1 MQQSRDVKW
10 QDLPHPLDHFCARL
24 RAARIRFR
32 TTASD
37 TGMTVSIVHPKKHW
51 ERATAIW
58 LGTREEAPQCSS

>member
-1 MQQSRDVKW
+1 MQQSRDVRW

-37 TGMTVSIVHPKKHW
+37 TGMTVSIVHPKKY
-51 ERATAIW
+51 
-58 LGTREEAPQCSS
+58 